1 MRIATAKDGVAESPK
16 SDWTIGKYKKNY
28 DKLSKLF
35 NAAQDSIKAV
45 TQQRD
50 EYSNI
55 LDGMKATRGVQT
67 RQNFLNNYKHK
78 KKIYYKIGHP

>member
-45 TQQRD
+45 TQ
-50 EYSNI
+50 
-55 LDGMKATRGVQT
+55 
-67 RQNFLNNYKHK
+67 
-78 KKIYYKIGHP
+78 